1 MIANAIHYSMKLD
14 QSFKALIKSSCL
26 EIKNLVII
34 CKQFK
39 YIFNFTDMH
48 IFYIVF
54 LGIQWLLLAY
64 GIIALGHHYALLCL
78 VPFPSIFY
86 ILTVR
91 FTDPAEFR
99 EVESRNN

>member
-1 MIANAIHYSMKLD
+1 MIANAIHYSLKLD
-14 QSFKALIKSSCL
+14 QSFKSLVMSSVVK
-26 EIKNLVII
+26 IKNFVII
-34 CKQFK
+34 CK
-39 YIFNFTDMH
+39 YNLTRS
-48 IFYIVF
+48 FYLTKFVSFF

-64 GIIALGHHYALLCL
+64 GIISLDHHYILLLL

-99 EVESRNN
+99 EPEVCTN